1 MEDRAT
7 ALGSSLLQRAVIS
20 WTFGLSYQ
28 HITIERTG
36 TRQTSGPGG
45 HLYFCRVHGG
55 SLSLLP
61 ICPVAATG
69 KPFFVPPS
77 YYEENIPSLP
87 AWNFNVSHEGRL
99 IVCAAE
105 ASRIII
111 MYIYSDMASQ
121 CLDHAWHFCNVD
133 FVVSLVCTNIKCYR
147 LIVLSALMSWTQP
160 SRIAASTG
168 STGCSYI
175 LLFYYHDFVFF

>member
-1 MEDRAT
+1 VEDRAT
-7 ALGSSLLQRAVIS
+7 ALGSSLIQRAVIS

-45 HLYFCRVHGG
+45 HLFFCRVHDG

-77 YYEENIPSLP
+77 YYQENIPSLP
-87 AWNFNVSHEGRL
+87 AWNYNVSHDGRL

-111 MYIYSDMASQ
+111 MYIYSYMASQ
-121 CLDHAWHFCNVD
+121 CLDHAWHFCNVELCRLSGVYKYQMLQAD
-133 FVVSLVCTNIKCYR
+133 RLVGIDVVDPTKSHRSVDRYYWMQLY
-147 LIVLSALMSWTQP
+147 IV
-160 SRIAASTG
+160 
-168 STGCSYI
+168 I
-175 LLFYYHDFVFF
+175 LLL